1 MPLTRSQLK
10 PMVGTVF
17 TYCSTF
23 SLMIRLVRN
32 QDEDEE
38 DEEEDEDGEDDDE
51 DSNLYRAVV
60 FPAPSKP

>member
-23 SLMIRLVRN
+23 SLMIRLVRH

-38 DEEEDEDGEDDDE
+38 DEEDDEEEEEEDG
-51 DSNLYRAVV
+51 NLYRAVV